1 MEFNKETCKNGC
13 LVIQLL
19 WKKKAVLAN
28 TLCHLVKEK
37 DSEHLH
43 TRMTNLIYIQSVS
56 YHYAVKFINLLA
68 KSKELSYNIESF
80 F

>member
-1 MEFNKETCKNGC
+1 MASGTVA
-13 LVIQLL
+13 L
-19 WKKKAVLAN
+19 KKKAVLAN

-43 TRMTNLIYIQSVS
+43 TRMTNLNLIYIQSVS
-56 YHYAVKFINLLA
+56 YHYGVKFINLLT